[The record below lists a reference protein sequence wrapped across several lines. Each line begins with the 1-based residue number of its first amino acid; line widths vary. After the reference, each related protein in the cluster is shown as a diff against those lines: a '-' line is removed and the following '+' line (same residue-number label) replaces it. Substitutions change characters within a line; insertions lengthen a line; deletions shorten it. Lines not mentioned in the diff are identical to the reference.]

1 MSPMTLFVERPPEA
15 NEVVAGSPSAF
26 VSFLSVQFAIPLTR
40 GQAVQGQPVTLGPL
54 RYPVTFRRKMMKPR
68 ARCPLLVLLRQT
80 CNRLFRFDRG
90 LVQHGQRS
98 SAATRRAAISRRRVA
113 IESGTW
119 RSVRTG
125 SAPRPV
131 IFGKGRHFDDR
142 AATRF
147 RGGKGGPFGH
157 QEGVSGDA

>member
-1 MSPMTLFVERPPEA
+1 MDAALQALGRKPRLDLRRAVGAVGPDLLAGVGLIKELLELLA
-15 NEVVAGSPSAF
+15 VVDAG
-26 VSFLSVQFAIPLTR
+26 VGRVPLTDDLVR
-40 GQAVQGQPVTLGPL
+40 LIDADVVLI
-54 RYPVTFRRKMMKPR
+54 
-68 ARCPLLVLLRQT
+68 ALVLLRQT

-131 IFGKGRHFDDR
+131 IFGKARHFDDR

-157 QEGVSGDA
+157 QEGVSGYA